1 MKNNYIL
8 KILYELLPFS
18 FFFFLQILL
27 KKKLI
32 CSEKLKLAKPFIRNS
47 RLSIKTSHSLL
58 GHFSGGA
65 SFNLN
70 VERF

>member
-47 RLSIKTSHSLL
+47 RLSIKTLHSLL
-58 GHFSGGA
+58 GRFSGCA
-65 SFNLN
+65 SFNLD